1 MIFLKISL
9 YVIVHESIL
18 HTAVTAM
25 NDVDDLKYFDR
36 RKADYET
43 FLMPTDFVMAS
54 ELDDHRQNS
63 DDWVLY
69 NTDKFEGDMD
79 INVIDLA
86 NIYPNVDNDDTN
98 SQNNV
103 LYNAIRN
110 RHQLW
115 PSPRI
120 PYAISSQY
128 SPYSRSVIAA
138 AMEEYMKRTCVRWV
152 PRSVKDYD
160 YIYIVP
166 DRGCYSMVGK
176 TGGKQTVSLGT
187 GCIQKG
193 IIMHE
198 LMHAVGFFH
207 EQSRTD
213 RDKHITVLWGN
224 IQPGMQ
230 GQFEKYDH
238 GMVDS
243 LGADYDY
250 DSIMHYG
257 PQAFS
262 RNGQPTLVPKI
273 PVSIGQRLHFSTFDI
288 FKINKLYNCSF
299 RVTETQ
305 RVVVTTASEISQEPT
320 NGSIH
325 VIITESCKNIR
336 PDCDELVTSGWCIGN
351 PRWMKHYCSKS
362 CGMCSNSTV
371 QPCVDQRLDCFT
383 LLQNGHCTISNA
395 FMQAFCS
402 KSCGFCKSIEMLSN
416 KTAATTKLPTTAV
429 TITTT
434 EATTRKFSRLKQS
447 FGTAWRKLIS
457 SKINPAEVSSTQKL
471 CSDRKRFCI
480 HWKNVGFCKGL
491 FSSFMM
497 ENCQR
502 SCKTCTDEYD
512 KFSE

>member
-1 MIFLKISL
+1 
-9 YVIVHESIL
+9 
-18 HTAVTAM
+18 M
-25 NDVDDLKYFDR
+25 NDVDDLKVGHNERFSHYEYFDR

-273 PVSIGQRLHFSTFDI
+273 PVSIG
-288 FKINKLYNCSF
+288 
-299 RVTETQ
+299 VTETQ

-336 PDCDELVTSGWCIGN
+336 PDCDELVTSG
-351 PRWMKHYCSKS
+351 
-362 CGMCSNSTV
+362 NS
-371 QPCVDQRLDCFT
+371 
-383 LLQNGHCTISNA
+383 
-395 FMQAFCS
+395 
-402 KSCGFCKSIEMLSN
+402 
-416 KTAATTKLPTTAV
+416 
-429 TITTT
+429 
-434 EATTRKFSRLKQS
+434 
-447 FGTAWRKLIS
+447 
-457 SKINPAEVSSTQKL
+457 
-471 CSDRKRFCI
+471 
-480 HWKNVGFCKGL
+480 
-491 FSSFMM
+491 
-497 ENCQR
+497 
-502 SCKTCTDEYD
+502 
-512 KFSE
+512 